1 MGKDDWPEG
10 TEAGALIDEAYRKG
24 WLPRDARPLQA
35 TCMHCGCTFPM
46 SEGHVDDDI
55 ALCGLCLHKE

>member
-24 WLPRDARPLQA
+24 WLPRDATPRA
-35 TCMHCGCTFPM
+35 
-46 SEGHVDDDI
+46 EGGEQESGAEDRVEG
-55 ALCGLCLHKE
+55 AA